1 MPRGSSKWLIE
12 FMYVCLSKKMQ
23 ILNWASSFNILIF
36 LLLLCWWVMMIAME
50 SCQQQNPKIGMQ
62 LTTTKQKLPTSMP
75 TELSDLCKAQIMT
88 FFSFFPFWLLS
99 FLLQIGRSNP
109 YHQRHF
115 LLVVLGFKDFKG
127 LGLRV
132 QQCHNSINF
141 GAAPDQL
148 LNLSC

>member
-1 MPRGSSKWLIE
+1 
-12 FMYVCLSKKMQ
+12 
-23 ILNWASSFNILIF
+23 
-36 LLLLCWWVMMIAME
+36 ME

-62 LTTTKQKLPTSMP
+62 LTTTKQKLRTSMP
-75 TELSDLCKAQIMT
+75 AELSDLCKAQIMT
-88 FFSFFPFWLLS
+88 S
-99 FLLQIGRSNP
+99 FLFFLPFLLVWSNP
-109 YHQRHF
+109 YHQRRF

-148 LNLSC
+148 LNLPC

>member
-1 MPRGSSKWLIE
+1 
-12 FMYVCLSKKMQ
+12 
-23 ILNWASSFNILIF
+23 
-36 LLLLCWWVMMIAME
+36 MIAME

-62 LTTTKQKLPTSMP
+62 LTTTKQKLQTSMP
-75 TELSDLCKAQIMT
+75 AELSDLCKAHLMT
-88 FFSFFPFWLLS
+88 FSLFFSPFLLVS

-109 YHQRHF
+109 YHQRRF

-132 QQCHNSINF
+132 QQCHNSMDF